1 MSQPTVNPAPSPQ
14 PTPGG
19 GGTNFGGGGS
29 RAQKMFVDWIPGQ
42 VRQTAVPK
50 GLPRFLGDRGTIF
63 YAWMIAMAIVGWD
76 DWHNYKI
83 LPRPRR
89 LWDTSLLY
97 GLLALLSLADAV
109 VPLANVFAV
118 GYAMTLLWN
127 YYNGA
132 GQFGGPYDST
142 AKPGKGGTSTNPNAP
157 ATQAGLNNSAAG
169 VTNPANVQKAAQQT
183 LQNLG
188 STHGGVQ

>member
-1 MSQPTVNPAPSPQ
+1 MSQPTVQPAPSPQ
-14 PTPGG
+14 PTPPGG
-19 GGTNFGGGGS
+19 PGGS
-29 RAQKMFVDWIPGQ
+29 GRAQRMFVDWIPGQ

-132 GQFGGPYDST
+132 GQFGGPYDSSS
-142 AKPGKGGTSTNPNAP
+142 GTGTGTGTNTQAP

-169 VTNPANVQKAAQQT
+169 VTNPSQVQKAAQNS
-183 LQNLG
+183 LKNFG